1 MSHHLESIAAMLVG
15 SGKLAGEKL
24 KQLLVLSVLT
34 IALTGCG
41 LPASPDVRAYD
52 ACIARHAQEVA
63 VCEGP
68 RQAYQ
73 LDPTAV
79 QARAPAISPSA
90 GSSYEEP
97 SAAAH
102 PALTPVP
109 LRPNPITT
117 GRNG

>member
-1 MSHHLESIAAMLVG
+1 VSHHLESVAAMLVG
-15 SGKLAGEKL
+15 SGHSAGEKL
-24 KQLLVLSVLT
+24 KQLFVLSVLT

-41 LPASPDVRAYD
+41 LPASLDVRAYD
-52 ACIARHAQEVA
+52 ACIARHSQETA

-68 RQAYQ
+68 RQAYE

-79 QARAPAISPSA
+79 QARAAAISPSA
-90 GSSYEEP
+90 VSSYEEP

-109 LRPNPITT
+109 LPPNPITR
-117 GRNG
+117 GQNG

>member
-1 MSHHLESIAAMLVG
+1 MNHHLESVAAMLEG
-15 SGKLAGEKL
+15 SGKLGGEKL
-24 KQLLVLSVLT
+24 EQLLFVSVLT

-41 LPASPDVRAYD
+41 FPASPDVRAYD
-52 ACIARHAQEVA
+52 ACVARHPQEVA

-68 RQAYQ
+68 RQAYE

-79 QARAPAISPSA
+79 QARAAAISPSA

-97 SAAAH
+97 SVAAY

-109 LRPNPITT
+109 LRPNLITS